1 MILKVTLVLK
11 IYSYA
16 LRFIPSSNSLLDQT
30 STRSALWE
38 KTWNAALQSRKKGCL
53 LGFLLCF
60 SVLTHS
66 TQSIEINLL
75 S

>member
-1 MILKVTLVLK
+1 MLKVTLVLK

-38 KTWNAALQSRKKGCL
+38 KTWNAALQSRKKAAFWDFSFA
-53 LGFLLCF
+53 FLD
-60 SVLTHS
+60 
-66 TQSIEINLL
+66 
-75 S
+75 